1 MAYIQRLK
9 AFVVATMTRIEE
21 YLRTVPKSQWKQ
33 LIYGGMFGGVCALIL
48 SLSIVVFLAP
58 RDFEKHSDIVVREG
72 STLRDVAYSLKEQ
85 NAIRSPLLFQLTIYV
100 LDGEERLQAGK
111 YTFPQKPNVIT
122 LARALLSGE
131 YQVPPRRIVIFEG
144 MRVEQIGE
152 ILEHELGLDAEHFIE
167 IAKPHEGYL
176 FPETYFVPDAY
187 TEEDV
192 LQLLRSTF
200 EEQMTE
206 IEEELAASVLTLEEI
221 VVLASILER
230 EARSEESMRTVAGI
244 LLNRLEIGMP
254 LQVDAAFEYYLDKSS
269 LHLTYSD
276 LKTDSPY
283 NTYLY
288 SGLPPTPIANPGMQA
303 IRAVL
308 NPIESDY
315 YYYLTAPGG
324 VFHYSRTF
332 EEHRRNKALYL

>member
-1 MAYIQRLK
+1 MWNARKLK
-9 AFVVATMTRIEE
+9 TFLISTLTRTER
-21 YLRTVPKSQWKQ
+21 YLRSVPKSQWQQ
-33 LIYGGMFGGVCALIL
+33 LIHGGIFGGVCALAL
-48 SLSIVVFLAP
+48 SLSVVIFLAP
-58 RDFEKHSDIVVREG
+58 RDFEPHNEIVVADG
-72 STLRDVAYSLKEQ
+72 STLRDVAYALKDQ
-85 NAIRSPLLFQLTIYV
+85 NAIRSTLLFQLTV
-100 LDGEERLQAGK
+100 RVMNGQERLQAGE
-111 YTFPQKPNVIT
+111 YTFPRKLSVIA
-122 LARALLSGE
+122 LARAILSGE

-152 ILEHELGLDAEHFIE
+152 ILEHELGLDAEHFVE
-167 IAKPHEGYL
+167 IAKSHEGYL
-176 FPETYFVPDAY
+176 FPETYFVPEAY

-192 LQLLRSTF
+192 LLLLRSTF
-200 EEQMTE
+200 DEQVAELEED
-206 IEEELAASVLTLEEI
+206 LDASVLTLEE
-221 VVLASILER
+221 VVILASIIER
-230 EARSEESMRTVAGI
+230 EARSEKSMRTVAGI

-288 SGLPPTPIANPGMQA
+288 SGLPPTPIANPGLQSM
-303 IRAVL
+303 RAVL
-308 NPIESDY
+308 NPIESNY

-324 VFHYSRTF
+324 IFHYSRTF